1 MSRLDF
7 HPLTVR
13 DVQPEAEDAI
23 VVGLDVPAALQNDFA
38 FQPGQYLTL
47 RQPGAEPRR
56 SYSICAAAGE
66 PLRVGVRRVPGGAF
80 SSWLHATLKPGDVLE
95 AMPPQGRFGAALAE
109 PAPQGRHVLAVAGG
123 SGITPILAIVG
134 SVLAREPRSRVT
146 LLYGNRRLASTMFK
160 EELEDLKN
168 RHLSR
173 LVIHPVFSRETVDSP
188 LHAGRLDADKIARLL
203 RLVGAST
210 VDQAF
215 VCGEQVDAPLAAG
228 RLDAERLATIL
239 RLVGGAAAVEQ
250 AFVCGPHAMNDDAE
264 AALQAAG
271 IAPARIHVE
280 RFGIPPDAADPT
292 PHAARPGDAALARI
306 TLVRDGVSRDFDFV
320 EGDASLLDAAG
331 RAGLVVPYSCKS
343 GVCAT
348 CRARLLEGQVRMDRQ
363 FALEPADIAA
373 GFVLTC
379 QAHPLSER
387 VVVSFDER

>member
-7 HPLTVR
+7 HLLTVR
-13 DVQPEAEDAI
+13 DVLPEAEDAI
-23 VVGLDVPAALQNDFA
+23 VVGLDVPAALQDDFA

-47 RQPGAEPRR
+47 RRPGAEPRR

-109 PAPQGRHVLAVAGG
+109 PAPLGRHVLAVAGG

-134 SVLAREPRSRVT
+134 SVLVREPRSRVT

-215 VCGEQVDAPLAAG
+215 VCG
-228 RLDAERLATIL
+228 
-239 RLVGGAAAVEQ
+239 
-250 AFVCGPHAMNDDAE
+250 PHAMNDDAE

-271 IAPARIHVE
+271 IPPARIHVE
-280 RFGIPPDAADPT
+280 RFGIPPDAAGPAA
-292 PHAARPGDAALARI
+292 HAARPGDAALARI

-331 RAGLVVPYSCKS
+331 RAGLVVPFSCKS

-379 QAHPLSER
+379 QAHPLTER